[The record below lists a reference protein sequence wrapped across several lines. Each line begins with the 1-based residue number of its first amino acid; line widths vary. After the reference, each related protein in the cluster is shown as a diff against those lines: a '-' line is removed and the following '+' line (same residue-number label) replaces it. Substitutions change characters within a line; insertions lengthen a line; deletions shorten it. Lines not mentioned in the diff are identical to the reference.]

1 VTVSQVN
8 VRYDVSVGSNARTC
22 TWQEITGTLSTDGYN
37 ANWVDITTG
46 TEFVNADA
54 NCQTTA
60 NDYTLDL
67 GANAVTRFNSF
78 DLADNEFGVGFRQT
92 SMVRDGSVHNLSIGD
107 VELQVTY
114 ALPSP
119 DPPTGLSITTQS
131 IANQLTLTWTAPTG
145 GITPDGYKIGRS
157 VDGGSWND
165 SYVADTTTTA
175 ITYDNSGLS
184 PDTSYAYRVWSLSG
198 ATASTSYASVAGTT
212 TWNVPS
218 QVGTVTGTADITP
231 DLSWSAPSSDGALT
245 NYKIYR
251 DGTLHDTISASATT
265 YSDSTS
271 VVVGS
276 TYAYTVSGV
285 SAVGEG
291 AQSVSINVVAGV
303 SPDPPTGLTSTIQ
316 DPNNSPLDVFLQFSS
331 PTNIGSGTL
340 TGFEVWKNGSL
351 LTTLG
356 LVNSYTDTVTVGSH
370 SFYVKS
376 ISTHGTSIAG
386 NTASI
391 TTPTIPGTITDLSGS
406 VISDTKINLS
416 FSIPNNGGSNIID
429 YDILKDGVTIATVTT
444 NSYSS
449 TGLTPNTQYTFEVF
463 SRNNV
468 GYSLI
473 SNQAIETTYIS
484 VSGSVTIT
492 TDTQGATTELT
503 FAPSGITGT
512 PTPNFNLFTLKEG
525 VNVIASGI
533 TSPYY
538 LAHDNFNSNTYT
550 VTSTDNTHWNNPTI
564 TGSST
569 VQSDYSPSWNTANV
583 SYNYT
588 RTSGVMDLMVNKDN
602 SQNTWDASC
611 NYRTTSEVMDDQPGI
626 TSNHTGVWYVSES
639 QTLADI
645 DTVYVSCVD
654 GEDALFSFTSFGPNR
669 LGGGI
674 AQLDDFFGGMTGTP
688 VALIFVLLV
697 AGLFTGRTAPT
708 GILVMLALIG
718 VLGFIGL
725 LTLDE
730 AVWGF
735 LLLAGV
741 LGIFLG
747 KRFL

>member
-1 VTVSQVN
+1 
-8 VRYDVSVGSNARTC
+8 
-22 TWQEITGTLSTDGYN
+22 
-37 ANWVDITTG
+37 
-46 TEFVNADA
+46 
-54 NCQTTA
+54 
-60 NDYTLDL
+60 
-67 GANAVTRFNSF
+67 
-78 DLADNEFGVGFRQT
+78 VGF
-92 SMVRDGSVHNLSIGD
+92 
-107 VELQVTY
+107 
-114 ALPSP
+114 
-119 DPPTGLSITTQS
+119 
-131 IANQLTLTWTAPTG
+131 
-145 GITPDGYKIGRS
+145 
-157 VDGGSWND
+157 
-165 SYVADTTTTA
+165 
-175 ITYDNSGLS
+175 
-184 PDTSYAYRVWSLSG
+184 
-198 ATASTSYASVAGTT
+198 
-212 TWNVPS
+212 
-218 QVGTVTGTADITP
+218 
-231 DLSWSAPSSDGALT
+231 
-245 NYKIYR
+245 
-251 DGTLHDTISASATT
+251 
-265 YSDSTS
+265 
-271 VVVGS
+271 
-276 TYAYTVSGV
+276 
-285 SAVGEG
+285 
-291 AQSVSINVVAGV
+291 
-303 SPDPPTGLTSTIQ
+303 
-316 DPNNSPLDVFLQFSS
+316 
-331 PTNIGSGTL
+331 
-340 TGFEVWKNGSL
+340 
-351 LTTLG
+351 
-356 LVNSYTDTVTVGSH
+356 
-370 SFYVKS
+370 
-376 ISTHGTSIAG
+376 
-386 NTASI
+386 
-391 TTPTIPGTITDLSGS
+391 
-406 VISDTKINLS
+406 
-416 FSIPNNGGSNIID
+416 
-429 YDILKDGVTIATVTT
+429 
-444 NSYSS
+444 
-449 TGLTPNTQYTFEVF
+449 
-463 SRNNV
+463 
-468 GYSLI
+468 SLI
-473 SNQAIETTYIS
+473 SNQAIETTYLS
-484 VSGSVTIT
+484 VGGSITIT

-503 FAPSGITGT
+503 FAPSGVTGT